1 MKLNKTEREALV
13 RKIEEQ
19 IKGTLEKKNQE
30 KIDQYVPSNEYQKVS
45 DYFDQ
50 IVEVMPE
57 LGSMLAKLTTTR
69 LSDRFSDWPFI
80 KESWLAKVRDKEL
93 GIKIPNIPYSL
104 LKKVEDDLILQ
115 GIDSNSSIETIIQ
128 NLVDKY
134 IKLL

>member
-19 IKGTLEKKNQE
+19 IKGTIEKKNQE
-30 KIDQYVPSNEYQKVS
+30 KIDQYVPSNEYQKVR

-50 IVEVMPE
+50 LIEVMPK
-57 LGSMLAKLTTTR
+57 LSSMLTELTKTR
-69 LSDRFSDWPFI
+69 LSDRFSDWPFV

-93 GIKIPNIPYSL
+93 GIKIPSIPYSL